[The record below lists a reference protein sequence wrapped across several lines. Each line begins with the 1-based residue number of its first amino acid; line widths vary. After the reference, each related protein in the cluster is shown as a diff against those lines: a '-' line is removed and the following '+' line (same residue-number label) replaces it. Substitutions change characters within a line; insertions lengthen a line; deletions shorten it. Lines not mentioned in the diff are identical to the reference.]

1 MRLVEQSV
9 IKRSDPYFHDMKD
22 MCHKSKNLYN
32 SALFEIRQFYFENK
46 KYLPYAKLDK
56 IFKDQNNVDY
66 RSLPAQTAQQTMRCV
81 DHSFKSF
88 FNSLKLSGKHRIP
101 HYLDKDGYFMV
112 IFTSQ
117 QISHKWLKH
126 GIIKVGNI
134 CFKTR
139 QSNVKQVRF
148 LPRQNHIIMEVV
160 YEIDDVKMKPDNKN
174 YAAIDLGVSNLA
186 TVTSN
191 VIPSFIINGRSV
203 KSINQYYN
211 KKKAVLQSKL
221 TNSKTSKRIDRLGQK
236 RHNKITDYFHKS
248 SSYIVNQLDSNH
260 INTLIIG
267 KNNGWKQDI
276 KLGTENNQKITSI
289 PFNQFIQMLQYKCQL
304 RGINVII
311 REESYTSKSSFLDRD
326 LIPNLKDVNIPN
338 FSGTRIHRGLYR
350 SKKGILNAD
359 VNGSL
364 NILRKEVGD
373 VIYNQPIE
381 GLVFNPIRISI
392 L

>member
-1 MRLVEQSV
+1 
-9 IKRSDPYFHDMKD
+9 
-22 MCHKSKNLYN
+22 
-32 SALFEIRQFYFENK
+32 
-46 KYLPYAKLDK
+46 
-56 IFKDQNNVDY
+56 
-66 RSLPAQTAQQTMRCV
+66 
-81 DHSFKSF
+81 
-88 FNSLKLSGKHRIP
+88 
-101 HYLDKDGYFMV
+101 
-112 IFTSQ
+112 
-117 QISHKWLKH
+117 
-126 GIIKVGNI
+126 
-134 CFKTR
+134 
-139 QSNVKQVRF
+139 
-148 LPRQNHIIMEVV
+148 MEVV

-186 TVTSN
+186 TATSN
-191 VIPSFIINGRSV
+191 VIPSFIINGRPV

-236 RHNKITDYFHKS
+236 RHNKIRDYFHKS

-267 KNNGWKQDI
+267 KNKGWKQDI
-276 KLGTENNQKITSI
+276 KLGTENNQKKITSI
-289 PFNQFIQMLQYKCQL
+289 PFNQFIQMLQYKCRL
-304 RGINVII
+304 KGINVII

-326 LIPNLKDVNIPN
+326 PIPNLKDTNIPN

-350 SKKGILNAD
+350 SKKGILNSD